1 MAKKMQN
8 DDMYNNIMTGII
20 NNNQNLQNDLAV
32 FDYAAMTGDWGVFG
46 GYVGANYDT
55 SADY

>member
-8 DDMYNNIMTGII
+8 DSLYKSMMNDII
-20 NNNQNLQNDLAV
+20 DTTPNLQNDLAV

-46 GYVGANYDT
+46 SGNL
-55 SADY
+55 